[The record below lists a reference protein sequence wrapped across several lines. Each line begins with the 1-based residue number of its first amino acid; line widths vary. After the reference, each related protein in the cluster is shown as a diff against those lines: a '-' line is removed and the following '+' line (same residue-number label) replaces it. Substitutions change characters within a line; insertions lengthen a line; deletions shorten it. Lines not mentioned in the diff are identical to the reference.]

1 MNLIPANAFA
11 RKDITQFQMA
21 MFVKY
26 MAENYDDS
34 RALHR
39 ICRFYG
45 TVGEPYL
52 RHLGLEWRDFECP
65 TYTKIY
71 LHLMLNF

>member
-1 MNLIPANAFA
+1 MNLIPANVFA
-11 RKDITQFQMA
+11 CKDITQFQMA
-21 MFVKY
+21 MFAEY
-26 MAENYDDS
+26 TAENYDDS

-52 RHLGLEWRDFECP
+52 RHLGLEWCSECP
-65 TYTKIY
+65 TYIKIY
-71 LHLMLNF
+71 LHLMFNF